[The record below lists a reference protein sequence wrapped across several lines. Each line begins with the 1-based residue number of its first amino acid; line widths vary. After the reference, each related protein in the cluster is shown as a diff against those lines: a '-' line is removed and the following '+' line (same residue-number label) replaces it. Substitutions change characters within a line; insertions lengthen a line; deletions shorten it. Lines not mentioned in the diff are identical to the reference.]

1 MRLECTDSKSDG
13 RVSSLVNAYNLLYFN
28 EGESIEVTDNDE
40 SMALSNLTE
49 QMVLEANTLIEEI
62 LQLQSRPAI
71 KFKIKLLH
79 APIVNVARA
88 AKRGTKVV
96 LRETRAQ
103 TFKGVSRLKSPVAHL
118 IKFSKQQHEE
128 VLKILQPGDMIF
140 TYTAGYMSD
149 VFIPGCFKHGITYV
163 GSPEERK
170 EAGLNA
176 DNLARIFDDLP
187 EGEAQKLLAHFSTSK
202 LQTRDK
208 EPLAANVIEAVAEGV
223 IFNNLSL
230 LLDTHVNRLLVLRP
244 NITSEE
250 RTDALMNI
258 FRFLGNKYD
267 FGFNFADTSAVVC
280 TEIQYHAFNG
290 KGQLKFALT
299 KHAGH
304 LALSADDIVNYYLK
318 QPGSFDF
325 VLLAVE
331 DKESTCYQS
340 KLYIG
345 DDGDGIKVLTK
356 LMEAESK

>member
-1 MRLECTDSKSDG
+1 
-13 RVSSLVNAYNLLYFN
+13 
-28 EGESIEVTDNDE
+28 
-40 SMALSNLTE
+40 
-49 QMVLEANTLIEEI
+49 
-62 LQLQSRPAI
+62 
-71 KFKIKLLH
+71 
-79 APIVNVARA
+79 
-88 AKRGTKVV
+88 
-96 LRETRAQ
+96 
-103 TFKGVSRLKSPVAHL
+103 
-118 IKFSKQQHEE
+118 
-128 VLKILQPGDMIF
+128 
-140 TYTAGYMSD
+140 
-149 VFIPGCFKHGITYV
+149 
-163 GSPEERK
+163 
-170 EAGLNA
+170 
-176 DNLARIFDDLP
+176 
-187 EGEAQKLLAHFSTSK
+187 
-202 LQTRDK
+202 
-208 EPLAANVIEAVAEGV
+208 
-223 IFNNLSL
+223 
-230 LLDTHVNRLLVLRP
+230 
-244 NITSEE
+244 
-250 RTDALMNI
+250 MNI